1 MTYQISTQL
10 PMYSGYG
17 AQANQF
23 PLVYDSLSRPILCW
37 TETPRGLPFW
47 SADSGVTISGISANR
62 GREITLDSGRSYYI
76 WARPTFGASTANTS
90 IEVGIYISGT
100 NTLVGTKGRGQ
111 TGQSLRLMT
120 EIYGLTA
127 AAVILPSDFSGST
140 LVLDVRFDTISGTW
154 NQNAQPVNGNT
165 DAQGQGELVIYSTP

>member
-10 PMYSGYG
+10 PMYTGSG
-17 AQANQF
+17 AQANEF
-23 PLVYDSLSRPILCW
+23 PIVYDSLSRPILCW
-37 TETPRGLPFW
+37 SATNRVPFW
-47 SADSGVTISGISANR
+47 SADSGVTISGISTDR

-76 WARPTFGASTANTS
+76 WARPNFGASAANTS

-140 LVLDVRFDTISGTW
+140 LVLDVRFDTITGTW
-154 NQNAQPVNGNT
+154 NQNAAPG
-165 DAQGQGELVIYSTP
+165 DAAQGRGNLVIYSTP